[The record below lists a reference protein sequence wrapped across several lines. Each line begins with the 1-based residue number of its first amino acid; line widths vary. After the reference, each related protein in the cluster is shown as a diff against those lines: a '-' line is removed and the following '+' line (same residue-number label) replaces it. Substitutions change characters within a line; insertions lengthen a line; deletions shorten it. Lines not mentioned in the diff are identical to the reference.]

1 MTSPPRKMGRYEIVS
16 EIGRGMMGIVYEAT
30 DPVLGRRLAL
40 KTIQV
45 AFAISPAEREVFE
58 KRFLTEARLAGAL
71 QHPNIVIVH
80 DVGWDS
86 ETGTPWIA
94 FELLKGEPLSDKVPP
109 PLPWREAARIGSRL
123 ADALAHAHAAGIVH
137 RDIKPGNVMLLPNG
151 EPKVMDFGIARAPTS
166 QLTAAGEFFGTP
178 SYMSPE
184 QAAGD
189 TLDGRSDLFSLGA
202 VLYLL
207 LTGQRA
213 FDGKSVP
220 LILTKLERE
229 DPDPPSSIVAD
240 IPKEIDAILAR
251 VLAKR
256 PADRYPGA
264 AELAEDLRDVIEGR
278 TPRHLAALPAVKGQA
293 TLLLRPND
301 EPTLR
306 RLEPTRPP
314 QEPAPGLTSL
324 LLRLGDGL
332 GGRAALPVA
341 AVLVLALALAL
352 GLQRSSPGPS
362 EGPPAE
368 RGAAAGGPANA
379 PGARGPAG
387 AEAGPGSSLAGATL
401 EPTPTPTPEPTP
413 SPARLTLEIE
423 HSLKQGELVVA
434 VDMKRMVTRQLESE
448 EVTKALI
455 FKGRKGRLLET
466 IDVAPGEHL
475 VRVEVNRKGEPQRA
489 AQIFAEFKSGS
500 ARLLQVRIGGVVTLE
515 WR

>member
-109 PLPWREAARIGSRL
+109 PLPWREAARIGARL

-151 EPKVMDFGIARAPTS
+151 EPKVMDFGIARAPAS

-189 TLDGRSDLFSLGA
+189 ELDGRSDLFSLGA

-207 LTGQRA
+207 LTGERA
-213 FDGKSVP
+213 FDAKSVP
-220 LILTKLERE
+220 AILSKLERE
-229 DPDPPSSIVAD
+229 DPAPPSSIVAD
-240 IPKEIDAILAR
+240 IPKELDAIVAR

-256 PADRYPGA
+256 PGDRYPGA
-264 AELAEDLRDVIEGR
+264 AELADDLRDVCEGSA
-278 TPRHLAALPAVKGQA
+278 PRQLAALPPIKGQP
-293 TLLLRPND
+293 TLLLRNAND
-301 EPTLR
+301 EPTVR
-306 RLEPTRPP
+306 RIDRPP
-314 QEPAPGLTSL
+314 PRPQGPAPGLTSL
-324 LLRLGDGL
+324 LLRLGDSL

-352 GLQRSSPGPS
+352 GLQRSSPDAPASPAVGP
-362 EGPPAE
+362 G
-368 RGAAAGGPANA
+368 GASSPE
-379 PGARGPAG
+379 GPAG
-387 AEAGPGSSLAGATL
+387 QGEARPGAGAGAGEPQAAATP
-401 EPTPTPTPEPTP
+401 EPTPTPKPTP
-413 SPARLTLEIE
+413 SPGRLTLEIE
-423 HSLKQGELVVA
+423 HSLKQGELQVVIDQRR
-434 VDMKRMVTRQLESE
+434 VLVRELESQE
-448 EVTKALI
+448 TKKALI
-455 FKGRKGRLLET
+455 FKGRKGRLLEV
-466 IDVAPGEHL
+466 IDVSPGEHL
-475 VRVEVNRKGEPQRA
+475 VRVEVNQKGEPQRA
-489 AQIFAEFKSGS
+489 AQIFGEFTSGG
-500 ARLLQVRIGGVVTLE
+500 ARLLEVRIGGQVTLE

>member
-1 MTSPPRKMGRYEIVS
+1 MGRYEIVS

-58 KRFLTEARLAGAL
+58 KRFLSEARLAGAL

-94 FELLKGEPLSDKVPP
+94 FERLKGVPLSDRVPP
-109 PLPWREAARIGSRL
+109 PLPWREAARIGARL

-151 EPKVMDFGIARAPTS
+151 EPKVMDFGIARAPAS

-189 TLDGRSDLFSLGA
+189 ELDGRSDLFSLGA

-207 LTGQRA
+207 LTGERA
-213 FDGKSVP
+213 FDAKSVP
-220 LILTKLERE
+220 AILSKLERE
-229 DPDPPSSIVAD
+229 DPAPPSSIVPEVPA
-240 IPKEIDAILAR
+240 ELDAILAR

-264 AELAEDLRDVIEGR
+264 AELADDLQDVCEGR
-278 TPRHLAALPAVKGQA
+278 APRHLAALPPIKGQP
-293 TLLLRPND
+293 TLVLRHAMD
-301 EPTLR
+301 EPTVR
-306 RLEPTRPP
+306 RLDGPP
-314 QEPAPGLTSL
+314 RAQPQGTATGLTSL
-324 LLRLGDGL
+324 LLRLGDSL

-352 GLQRSSPGPS
+352 GLQRSSPETP
-362 EGPPAE
+362 
-368 RGAAAGGPANA
+368 AAASPA
-379 PGARGPAG
+379 PGDEASAG
-387 AEAGPGSSLAGATL
+387 SPDAAASALQPGQRADAEGTAVPSGTATP
-401 EPTPTPTPEPTP
+401 EPTPTPTPAPTP

-423 HSLKQGELVVA
+423 HSLKHGELLVV
-434 VDMKRMVTRQLESE
+434 VDQKRVLTRELESE
-448 EVTKALI
+448 EVKKALI

-466 IDVAPGEHL
+466 IDVPPGEHL

-489 AQIFAEFKSGS
+489 AQIFGEFKSGAAS
-500 ARLLQVRIGGVVTLE
+500 LLEVRIGGQVTLE